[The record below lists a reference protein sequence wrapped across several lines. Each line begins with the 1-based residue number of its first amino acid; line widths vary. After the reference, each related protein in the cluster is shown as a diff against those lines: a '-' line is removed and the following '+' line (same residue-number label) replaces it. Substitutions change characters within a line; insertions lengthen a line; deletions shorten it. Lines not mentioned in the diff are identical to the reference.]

1 MKKEDKNRIIDDLL
15 QKIVQY
21 KHFYITDIGNL
32 DAQKTSV
39 LRRKCFEKN
48 IELLVVK
55 NTLLEKAL
63 ERSSGNYQELYPAL
77 KDNTAVMFCE
87 TANMPAKLI
96 KEFRKKN
103 DKPVLK
109 AAYVEESIYFGE
121 NQLDA
126 LFNLKSRDEL
136 LGDIIMLLQSPMTNL
151 MSALNSGSN
160 TITGVLKTL
169 EEKK

>member
-1 MKKEDKNRIIDDLL
+1 MKKEDKNRIIDDLI

-21 KHFYITDIGNL
+21 KHFYITDIGSL

-63 ERSSGNYQELYPAL
+63 ERSSGNYEEIYPAL

-87 TANMPAKLI
+87 TANIPAKLI

-109 AAYVEESIYFGE
+109 AAYVEESVYFGE

-136 LGDIIMLLQSPMTNL
+136 IGDIIMLLQSPMTNL

-160 TITGVLKTL
+160 TITGVLKSL

>member
-1 MKKEDKNRIIDDLL
+1 MKKEDKNRIIDDLI
-15 QKIVQY
+15 QKIIHY
-21 KHFYITDIGNL
+21 KHFYITDIESL

-63 ERSSGNYQELYPAL
+63 ERSSGNYEEIYPAL
-77 KDNTAVMFCE
+77 KENTAIMFCE
-87 TANMPAKLI
+87 TANIPAKLI

-109 AAYVEESIYFGE
+109 AAYVEESVYFGE

-136 LGDIIMLLQSPMTNL
+136 IGDIIMLLQSPMTNL
-151 MSALNSGSN
+151 MSALNSGGN
-160 TITGVLKTL
+160 TITRVLKTL

>member
-1 MKKEDKNRIIDDLL
+1 MKKEDKKRIIDDLI

-21 KHFYITDIGNL
+21 KHFYITDIGSLN
-32 DAQKTSV
+32 AEKTSA

-63 ERSSGNYQELYPAL
+63 ERSSGDYQELYPAL
-77 KDNTAVMFCE
+77 KENTAVMFCE
-87 TANMPAKLI
+87 SANMPAKLI

-103 DKPVLK
+103 DKPVFK
-109 AAYVEESIYFGE
+109 AAYVEESVYFGE
-121 NQLDA
+121 NQLEA
-126 LFNLKSRDEL
+126 LFNLKSKEEL
-136 LGDIIMLLQSPMTNL
+136 IGEIIMLLQSPMSNV

-169 EEKK
+169 EERQ